1 MKNIFITLFLSVG
14 IFLTAQTKGPS
25 VSFSEY
31 NYSSENKPEQSQILN
46 FTIDQDDFVN
56 SLLGQ
61 VNEQNIGNTIVTLE
75 NYGTRYHTKSSGVQ
89 ASHDILSWWQAL
101 VDDAGRT
108 DITVE
113 AFNHNF
119 TNQISVILTIPG
131 SENPDEIVI
140 VGGHLDCG
148 DYWIQNNAPGADD
161 NASGIATLTEALRVL
176 LANDFH
182 PKKTVQFMAY
192 AAEEVGL
199 FGSADIAQTY
209 KNQSK
214 NVLGVLQFDM
224 TNYKG
229 SSFDVGINSDQQH
242 VSAELNLFLIE
253 LLEHYN
259 SSGEHL
265 ITYDAAYC
273 NYACSDHASW
283 TQNGF
288 DASFPMEAAFED
300 SNPNIH
306 TPNDTFAAMNND
318 ASHSV
323 KFAKIALEFIVE
335 TAKTTVLKTS
345 EVHSPKLN
353 MAVKNKV
360 LNYNLNFFD
369 SVLEK
374 AEILDVSGKRMVT
387 VQNPEVNGQI
397 SLKSLNKGA
406 YILIFRDK
414 NSKTYSKKFLLK

>member
-242 VSAELNLFLIE
+242 VSAELNLFLI
-253 LLEHYN
+253 
-259 SSGEHL
+259 
-265 ITYDAAYC
+265 
-273 NYACSDHASW
+273 
-283 TQNGF
+283 
-288 DASFPMEAAFED
+288 
-300 SNPNIH
+300 
-306 TPNDTFAAMNND
+306 
-318 ASHSV
+318 
-323 KFAKIALEFIVE
+323 
-335 TAKTTVLKTS
+335 
-345 EVHSPKLN
+345 
-353 MAVKNKV
+353 
-360 LNYNLNFFD
+360 
-369 SVLEK
+369 
-374 AEILDVSGKRMVT
+374 
-387 VQNPEVNGQI
+387 
-397 SLKSLNKGA
+397 
-406 YILIFRDK
+406 
-414 NSKTYSKKFLLK
+414 